1 MNNLEVN
8 LYRFSIELKRNFNVH
23 VYVGIFMKEYDSTI
37 NYACNF
43 IANFKCNLNFI
54 KKKKK

>member
-54 KKKKK
+54 KKKK